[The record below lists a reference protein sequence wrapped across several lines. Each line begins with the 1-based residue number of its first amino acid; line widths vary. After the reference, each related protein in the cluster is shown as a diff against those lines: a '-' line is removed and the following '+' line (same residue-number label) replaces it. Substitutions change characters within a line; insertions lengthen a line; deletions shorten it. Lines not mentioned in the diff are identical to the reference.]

1 VMSLELNLVKQ
12 RVQHLVRMM
21 ARMMGVRS
29 KWVSRSAHCSGRN
42 YLMEIRLEK
51 SMVNRKAKRSVNYL
65 GIHSVSWKEM
75 TKEKQKADYS
85 VMSLEL
91 RLVKQ
96 KG

>member
-1 VMSLELNLVKQ
+1 
-12 RVQHLVRMM
+12 
-21 ARMMGVRS
+21 
-29 KWVSRSAHCSGRN
+29 
-42 YLMEIRLEK
+42 
-51 SMVNRKAKRSVNYL
+51 MVNRKAKRSVNYL